1 MTPPVEPVI
10 CLAPVERLLC
20 ALTQLDIVNEVQNAD
35 GAKNMRLL
43 YLNCRR
49 ARWQFDPKVPFQ
61 DICDVLIAGTEA
73 HDLQCLAVQEG

>member
-1 MTPPVEPVI
+1 MTPPAEPLI
-10 CLAPVERLLC
+10 GLAVVERLLY
-20 ALTQLDIVNEVQNAD
+20 APTQLGIVNELQNAD
-35 GAKNMRLL
+35 GAKNMLL
-43 YLNCRR
+43 LCSNCMR